1 MKTWRNFETMN
12 PTIKHELI
20 LWLKKNDIYYE
31 VSECFDG
38 WHFEILCDNMECE
51 DINRFLDALYELYD
65 MEA

>member
-20 LWLKKNDIYYE
+20 LCLKKNDIYYE

-51 DINRFLDALYELYD
+51 DINRFLDSLYD

>member
-1 MKTWRNFETMN
+1 MKIFRNFETMN

-20 LWLKKNDIYYE
+20 LWLKRNDVYYE

-51 DINRFLDALYELYD
+51 DVNRFLDELYR
-65 MEA
+65 

>member
-1 MKTWRNFETMN
+1 MKTWRSFETMN
-12 PTIKHELI
+12 PTIKRELI

-38 WHFEILCDNMECE
+38 WHFEILCDSMECE
-51 DINRFLDALYELYD
+51 DINRFLDSLYD

>member
-1 MKTWRNFETMN
+1 MKTWRSFETMN
-12 PTIKHELI
+12 PTIKRELI

-51 DINRFLDALYELYD
+51 DINRFLDSLYD

>member
-31 VSECFDG
+31 VSGCFDG
-38 WHFEILCDNMECE
+38 WHFEILCNDRECKNA
-51 DINRFLDALYELYD
+51 NRFLDSVYEA
-65 MEA
+65 EV

>member
-1 MKTWRNFETMN
+1 MN

-20 LWLKKNDIYYE
+20 LWLKRNDVYYE

-38 WHFEILCDNMECE
+38 WHFEILCDDMECE
-51 DINRFLDALYELYD
+51 DINRFLDSLYD

>member
-38 WHFEILCDNMECE
+38 WHFEILCNDRECKNV
-51 DINRFLDALYELYD
+51 NRFLDSVYET
-65 MEA
+65 EA

>member
-12 PTIKHELI
+12 PTIKYELI

-51 DINRFLDALYELYD
+51 DINRFLDSLYD

>member
-12 PTIKHELI
+12 PTIKYELI

-51 DINRFLDALYELYD
+51 DINRFLDSLCD